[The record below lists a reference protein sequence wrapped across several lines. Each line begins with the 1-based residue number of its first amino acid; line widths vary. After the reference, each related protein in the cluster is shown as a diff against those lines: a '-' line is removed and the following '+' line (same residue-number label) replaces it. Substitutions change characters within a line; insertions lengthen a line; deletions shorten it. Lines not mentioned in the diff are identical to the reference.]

1 MIHGGKLATIFVVTF
16 GEQCLVYL
24 CTILVGSGL
33 YLERTWVEVLINV
46 AAVIPSLTH
55 GAVQVDGELLHTKVV
70 GLIVKRTVEA
80 VLPKLGEGVHGITDV
95 AGGNGC
101 LRNFEESLVAQ
112 AGIAAPQG
120 VYRVGIGGVGHG
132 QSVLKHVDVG

>member
-1 MIHGGKLATIFVVTF
+1 MIHGSELAAVFVVTF

-33 YLERTWVEVLINV
+33 YLERTGVEVLINV
-46 AAVIPSLTH
+46 AAVIPTLTH

-70 GLIVKRTVEA
+70 GLVVERA
-80 VLPKLGEGVHGITDV
+80 VETVLPKLGEGVHGITDV
-95 AGGNGC
+95 AGGNGG
-101 LRNFEESLVAQ
+101 LRYFKESLVTQ
-112 AGIAAPQG
+112 TGVAAPQG